1 MGRNSARGLIRPYA
15 RWVAKERPQPA
26 DPGEDEDQGSWFLR
40 SGGAWVFALA
50 LWLAGVGGS
59 VVFARDGAEVATARW
74 FGTPGTVTIDTCA
87 HTKNYALCYGPFE
100 ARNGSIRIKRLE
112 LRTLHHDQPGRQ
124 EKTWLR
130 SRSATHA
137 WASDVNPWTQLIPV
151 LPFALLGIVQTGWL
165 ALSWRAWRRERRL
178 RKRQQALG
186 PPAPVL
192 GAPAAPPT
200 SPPAPPSPVLTADA
214 APTAA
219 YPLLP
224 PGPPPPA
231 PTAGGHLPPGAP
243 HVPASATVYPPEPA
257 GAYPP
262 GPTAG
267 YQPATGR
274 AQPPG
279 GPERPAP
286 GVYRSRPPRVEYTQ
300 PPARRPP
307 ATGAVGRPGYRPGDE
322 IDDRHDDRRGEQFGD
337 QSRDHSGD
345 QSGARPGAEDGRWA
359 GWQDRQG
366 SAAPGRYPPQAPP
379 DQFAPP
385 APPLRARRPHR
396 ERPEHG

>member
-1 MGRNSARGLIRPYA
+1 
-15 RWVAKERPQPA
+15 VAKERPQPA

-50 LWLAGVGGS
+50 LWLAGVGGT
-59 VVFARDGAEVATARW
+59 VVFARDGAEVAMARW

-100 ARNGSIRIKRLE
+100 SSNGSVRIKRLE

-151 LPFALLGIVQTGWL
+151 LPFALLGIIQTVWL
-165 ALSWRAWRRERRL
+165 ALSWRAWRRRRQL
-178 RKRQQALG
+178 RKGQQALG
-186 PPAPVL
+186 PP
-192 GAPAAPPT
+192 PATAPPV
-200 SPPAPPSPVLTADA
+200 SPPAPPSPALTADS

-224 PGPPPPA
+224 PGPYPPA
-231 PTAGGHLPPGAP
+231 PTTSGHLPAG
-243 HVPASATVYPPEPA
+243 VPYLPTPATVYPPEPA

-262 GPTAG
+262 GPAAG

-279 GPERPAP
+279 GPEPPAP
-286 GVYRSRPPRVEYTQ
+286 GVYRSRPSRVEYTQ

-307 ATGAVGRPGYRPGDE
+307 ATAPADRPGNRVGD
-322 IDDRHDDRRGEQFGD
+322 
-337 QSRDHSGD
+337 
-345 QSGARPGAEDGRWA
+345 RPGAEDERWA
-359 GWQDRQG
+359 GWQDRQEP
-366 SAAPGRYPPQAPP
+366 APPP

>member
-1 MGRNSARGLIRPYA
+1 M
-15 RWVAKERPQPA
+15 AKERPQPA
-26 DPGEDEDQGSWFLR
+26 DPGEDEDQGSWLLR

-50 LWLAGVGGS
+50 LWLAGIGGT

-87 HTKNYALCYGPFE
+87 HTKNYALCYGPFQ
-100 ARNGSIRIKRLE
+100 ATNGSIKIKRLE

-165 ALSWRAWRRERRL
+165 ALSWRAWRRRRRL
-178 RKRQQALG
+178 RKRQPALG
-186 PPAPVL
+186 PPPGPPPTTAPV
-192 GAPAAPPT
+192 
-200 SPPAPPSPVLTADA
+200 SPPASPPPVLTADV

-224 PGPPPPA
+224 PGPYPPA
-231 PTAGGHLPPGAP
+231 PTTGGHLPPGFPNLPAP
-243 HVPASATVYPPEPA
+243 AAVYPPEPA
-257 GAYPP
+257 GTY
-262 GPTAG
+262 PTAG
-267 YQPATGR
+267 YMPATGR

-286 GVYRSRPPRVEYTQ
+286 GVYRSRPPQVEFTQ

-307 ATGAVGRPGYRPGDE
+307 ATAPTDRPGNRIGDRPGN
-322 IDDRHDDRRGEQFGD
+322 QFGD
-337 QSRDHSGD
+337 
-345 QSGARPGAEDGRWA
+345 RPGAEDERRA
-359 GWQDRQG
+359 GWEDRQEPA
-366 SAAPGRYPPQAPP
+366 SPP

>member
-1 MGRNSARGLIRPYA
+1 MGRGAARGLIRPYA
-15 RWVAKERPQPA
+15 RWVAKERPRPT
-26 DPGEDEDQGSWFLR
+26 DPGEDDDRGSWHLR

-50 LWLAGVGGS
+50 LWLAGVGGIA
-59 VVFARDGAEVATARW
+59 VFARDGTEVATARW

-100 ARNGSIRIKRLE
+100 AGNGSVRLKRLE

-151 LPFALLGIVQTGWL
+151 LPFALLALVQTVWL
-165 ALSWRAWRRERRL
+165 GLSLRAWRRRRL
-178 RKRQQALG
+178 LHRSQQAVG
-186 PPAPVL
+186 PPPATSPV
-192 GAPAAPPT
+192 
-200 SPPAPPSPVLTADA
+200 SPPAPPVSAALSPES

-219 YPLLP
+219 YPLVP
-224 PGPPPPA
+224 PGPYPPA
-231 PTAGGHLPPGAP
+231 PP
-243 HVPASATVYPPEPA
+243 TVYPPES
-257 GAYPP
+257 YRS
-262 GPTAG
+262 
-267 YQPATGR
+267 ATGR

-279 GPERPAP
+279 GPEPPAP
-286 GVYRSRPPRVEYTQ
+286 GVYRSRPSQVEFTQ
-300 PPARRPP
+300 PPVRRPP
-307 ATGAVGRPGYRPGDE
+307 AAAPPDRPGNWPGD
-322 IDDRHDDRRGEQFGD
+322 RPVD
-337 QSRDHSGD
+337 Q
-345 QSGARPGAEDGRWA
+345 QGAEDRRWA

-366 SAAPGRYPPQAPP
+366 AAAPPDQFAPQAPP
-379 DQFAPP
+379 DQFAPQ

>member
-1 MGRNSARGLIRPYA
+1 
-15 RWVAKERPQPA
+15 VAKERPEPTG
-26 DPGEDEDQGSWFLR
+26 PGEDEDQGSWFLR

-50 LWLAGVGGS
+50 LWLAGVGGI

-100 ARNGSIRIKRLE
+100 SSNGSVRIKRLE

-151 LPFALLGIVQTGWL
+151 LPFALLGIIQTVWL
-165 ALSWRAWRRERRL
+165 TLSWRAWRRRRRL
-178 RKRQQALG
+178 RKRERALG
-186 PPAPVL
+186 PPAAASPVS
-192 GAPAAPPT
+192 PP
-200 SPPAPPSPVLTADA
+200 PPAPSPALSLES

-224 PGPPPPA
+224 PGPYPPA
-231 PTAGGHLPPGAP
+231 PTTSGHLPPGAQRLP
-243 HVPASATVYPPEPA
+243 EPATVYPPEPA

-279 GPERPAP
+279 GAEPPAP

-307 ATGAVGRPGYRPGDE
+307 ATGAVDRPGNRPGDR
-322 IDDRHDDRRGEQFGD
+322 IDDRPGDRRGDQFGD
-337 QSRDHSGD
+337 EFGE
-345 QSGARPGAEDGRWA
+345 RPGAEDGRRA

-366 SAAPGRYPPQAPP
+366 PAAPPGHFAPQAPP

>member
-1 MGRNSARGLIRPYA
+1 
-15 RWVAKERPQPA
+15 VAKERPPPT
-26 DPGEDEDQGSWFLR
+26 DPGEDDDQGSWHLR

-50 LWLAGVGGS
+50 LWLAGVGGIA
-59 VVFARDGAEVATARW
+59 VFARDGTEVAMARW

-100 ARNGSIRIKRLE
+100 ASSGSVRLKRLE

-151 LPFALLGIVQTGWL
+151 LPFALLALVQTVWL
-165 ALSWRAWRRERRL
+165 GLSLRAWRRRRRL
-178 RKRQQALG
+178 RRSQQAVRP
-186 PPAPVL
+186 PPA
-192 GAPAAPPT
+192 T
-200 SPPAPPSPVLTADA
+200 SPVSSPAPPVSAALSPES

-219 YPLLP
+219 YPLVP
-224 PGPPPPA
+224 PGPYPPA
-231 PTAGGHLPPGAP
+231 PTASGHLPPGAP
-243 HVPASATVYPPEPA
+243 YAPGPATVYPPEPA
-257 GAYPP
+257 AGYPP
-262 GPTAG
+262 ES
-267 YQPATGR
+267 YRSATGR

-279 GPERPAP
+279 GAAPPAP
-286 GVYRSRPPRVEYTQ
+286 GVYRSRPSQVEFTQ
-300 PPARRPP
+300 PPVRRPP
-307 ATGAVGRPGYRPGDE
+307 ATAPPDRPGNWPGD
-322 IDDRHDDRRGEQFGD
+322 RPVD
-337 QSRDHSGD
+337 Q
-345 QSGARPGAEDGRWA
+345 QGAEDRRWA

-366 SAAPGRYPPQAPP
+366 PAAPPDQFAPQAPP
-379 DQFAPP
+379 DQFAPQAPPDRFAPP

>member
-1 MGRNSARGLIRPYA
+1 
-15 RWVAKERPQPA
+15 VAKERPEPTG
-26 DPGEDEDQGSWFLR
+26 PGEDEDQGSWFLR

-50 LWLAGVGGS
+50 LWLAGVGGI
-59 VVFARDGAEVATARW
+59 VVFARDGAEVAMARW

-100 ARNGSIRIKRLE
+100 SSNGSVRIKRLE

-151 LPFALLGIVQTGWL
+151 LPFALLGIIQTVWL
-165 ALSWRAWRRERRL
+165 TLSWRAWRRRRRL
-178 RKRQQALG
+178 RRRERALG
-186 PPAPVL
+186 PPAAASPVS
-192 GAPAAPPT
+192 P
-200 SPPAPPSPVLTADA
+200 PPAPSPALSLES

-224 PGPPPPA
+224 PGPYPPA
-231 PTAGGHLPPGAP
+231 ATTSGHLPPGAQ
-243 HVPASATVYPPEPA
+243 HVPEPATVYPPEPS
-257 GAYPP
+257 GANPP

-279 GPERPAP
+279 GAEPPAP

-307 ATGAVGRPGYRPGDE
+307 ATGAVDRPGHRPGDR
-322 IDDRHDDRRGEQFGD
+322 IDDRPGDRRGDQFGD
-337 QSRDHSGD
+337 EFGD
-345 QSGARPGAEDGRWA
+345 QFGERPGAEDGRRA

-366 SAAPGRYPPQAPP
+366 PAAPPGHFAPQAPP

>member
-1 MGRNSARGLIRPYA
+1 
-15 RWVAKERPQPA
+15 VAKERPRPA
-26 DPGEDEDQGSWFLR
+26 DPGEDEDQGSWLLR

-50 LWLAGVGGS
+50 LWLAGIGGT
-59 VVFARDGAEVATARW
+59 VVFARDGAEVAMARW

-100 ARNGSIRIKRLE
+100 AGNGSVRIKRLE

-137 WASDVNPWTQLIPV
+137 WASDVNPWTQFIPV
-151 LPFALLGIVQTGWL
+151 LPFALLGIIQTVWL
-165 ALSWRAWRRERRL
+165 GLSLRAWRRRRRL
-178 RKRQQALG
+178 RKRQQAPG
-186 PPAPVL
+186 PPPGPPSAPPVS
-192 GAPAAPPT
+192 PAAP
-200 SPPAPPSPVLTADA
+200 PVLTADV

-224 PGPPPPA
+224 PGPYPPA
-231 PTAGGHLPPGAP
+231 PTAGGHLPPGFP
-243 HVPASATVYPPEPA
+243 SVPAPAAVYPPETYPA
-257 GAYPP
+257 
-262 GPTAG
+262 AG

-286 GVYRSRPPRVEYTQ
+286 GVYRSRPPQVEFTQ

-307 ATGAVGRPGYRPGDE
+307 ATAPVDRPGDRPG
-322 IDDRHDDRRGEQFGD
+322 DRPLDRPGD
-337 QSRDHSGD
+337 RPLDRPGDRPRD
-345 QSGARPGAEDGRWA
+345 RPGAEDERWA

-366 SAAPGRYPPQAPP
+366 PAAPPGQFAPQAPP

>member
-1 MGRNSARGLIRPYA
+1 
-15 RWVAKERPQPA
+15 VAKERPRPD

-40 SGGAWVFALA
+40 GGGAWVFALA

-59 VVFARDGAEVATARW
+59 VVFARDGAEVAMARW

-100 ARNGSIRIKRLE
+100 ASNGSIRIKRLE

-151 LPFALLGIVQTGWL
+151 LPFALLGIVQTVWL
-165 ALSWRAWRRERRL
+165 ALSLRAWRRRRRL

-186 PPAPVL
+186 PPPGQAL
-192 GAPAAPPT
+192 GPPPGQALGPPPAGPPI
-200 SPPAPPSPVLTADA
+200 SPPAPPSPVLTADV

-224 PGPPPPA
+224 PGPYPPTPS
-231 PTAGGHLPPGAP
+231 GHLPPGASYLP
-243 HVPASATVYPPEPA
+243 TPATTYPPEPA
-257 GAYPP
+257 GGYPP

-274 AQPPG
+274 AQPLR

-286 GVYRSRPPRVEYTQ
+286 GVYRSRPPQVEFTQ

-307 ATGAVGRPGYRPGDE
+307 ATAPTDRPSNRIGDRPGD
-322 IDDRHDDRRGEQFGD
+322 R
-337 QSRDHSGD
+337 SGD
-345 QSGARPGAEDGRWA
+345 RPGAEDERWA

-366 SAAPGRYPPQAPP
+366 PAAPPGQFTPQAPP